1 MLSFLTAEEAS
12 MEAFL
17 SVSAASPY
25 QPQLRAYAHSLP
37 YSGDGT

>member
-1 MLSFLTAEEAS
+1 MLVFVTAVESS

-25 QPQLRAYAHSLP
+25 HPKLRSTP
-37 YSGDGT
+37 SR